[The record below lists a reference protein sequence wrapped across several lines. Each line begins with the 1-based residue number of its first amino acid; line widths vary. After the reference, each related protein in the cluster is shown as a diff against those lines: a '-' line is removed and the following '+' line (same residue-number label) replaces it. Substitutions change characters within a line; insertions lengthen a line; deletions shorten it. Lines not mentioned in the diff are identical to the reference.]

1 MSDFLISPV
10 AAAAGIGDDG
20 RMNETNSRHYAP
32 EPVSPDEAGQRL
44 DKWLAARLP
53 DLSRSRIKGLIEDG
67 RVSLDG
73 ATIADPSGRVKP
85 GQSYQVCVPPDAPAI
100 PEAQEIAL
108 SVVHED
114 EDLIV
119 IDKPPGLVVHP
130 APGNLDFTLVNALL
144 AHCGES
150 LAGIGGV
157 RRPGIVHRLDKDTSG
172 LLVAAKTD
180 LAHRGL
186 SEQFAAHTLERAYRA
201 LVWGVPSPSAGEIAG
216 NIGRNPRDR
225 KTMAIV
231 AGGGKTALT
240 RYRVVQ
246 TYAGGI
252 VSLVEC
258 RLATGRTH
266 QIRVHM
272 TSIGHSLV
280 GDKTYGRVRAGRMAS
295 LPEEVRAALTAF
307 PRQALH
313 AFLLGFQHPTKGCS
327 LRFESAIPPDI
338 NALIKILER
347 V

>member
-1 MSDFLISPV
+1 
-10 AAAAGIGDDG
+10 
-20 RMNETNSRHYAP
+20 MNETNSREYTP
-32 EPVSPDEAGQRL
+32 EPVSPDEVGQRL
-44 DKWLAARLP
+44 DKWLAMRQP

-73 ATIADPSGRVKP
+73 ATILDPSCRVKS
-85 GQSYQVCVPPDAPAI
+85 GQSYLVSVPPDAPAI

-180 LAHRGL
+180 AAHRGL

-201 LVWGVPSPSAGEIAG
+201 LVWGVPSPSSGEIEG
-216 NIGRNPRDR
+216 NIGRNPNDR
-225 KTMAIV
+225 KTMAV
-231 AGGGKTALT
+231 VSGGGKRALT
-240 RYRVVQ
+240 RYRVVKI
-246 TYAGGI
+246 YAGGA

-280 GDKTYGRVRAGRMAS
+280 GDKTYGRVRSGRMAS
-295 LPEEVRAALTAF
+295 LPADVRAALTAF

-327 LRFESAIPPDI
+327 LCFESSIPPDI
-338 NALIKILER
+338 NALIKILETI
-347 V
+347 